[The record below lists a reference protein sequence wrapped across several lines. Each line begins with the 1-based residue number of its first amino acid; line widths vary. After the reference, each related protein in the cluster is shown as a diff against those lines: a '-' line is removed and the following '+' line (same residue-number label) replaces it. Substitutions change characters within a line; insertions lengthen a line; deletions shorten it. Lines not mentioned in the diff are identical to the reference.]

1 MMDLCKVCRGVHGED
16 HEMVVIISKSLVRL
30 SVCVPFES
38 VVIEASKIEGANFPL
53 LGTVFL
59 LTLDQIR
66 SNLPRC

>member
-1 MMDLCKVCRGVHGED
+1 
-16 HEMVVIISKSLVRL
+16 MVVIISKSLVRL